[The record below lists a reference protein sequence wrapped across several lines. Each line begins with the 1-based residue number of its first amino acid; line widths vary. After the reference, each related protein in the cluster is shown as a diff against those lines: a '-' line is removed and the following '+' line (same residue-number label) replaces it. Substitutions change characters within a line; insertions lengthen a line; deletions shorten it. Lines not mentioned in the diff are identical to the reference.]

1 MDGNNLNVSINLSN
15 VLSIYSSLIYRT
27 NIDEKNRSLLQQE
40 LLIPLQKRIILSD
53 GIAILPG
60 IFFLFMIFKRK

>member
-27 NIDEKNRSLLQQE
+27 YIDEKNRSLLQQE